1 MKPVN
6 AAVKNLFGHAL
17 KNAFPSVQQEVLIV
31 KANPKFGDYQVN
43 NAMGMFK
50 EHGKTLGYAT
60 PGAVA
65 EAIKNGLPQND
76 VFSDV
81 VVAPQGFVTVKLSE
95 SWITKQCYECVIND
109 VEYTDAPRKR
119 AVVDFSSP
127 NIAKEMHVG
136 HLRSTIIGESMCR
149 ILEFCGHEVH
159 RLNHVGDWGT
169 QFGMLIEYMKEKF
182 PNFMTQLPDISD
194 LQEFYKAA
202 KKRFDDDDVFKKK
215 AQLSVVDLQS
225 GGEFSRKAWQKICD
239 VSRKAF
245 QTIYDRLQ
253 VSLEE
258 RGESFYNAL
267 IPHIV
272 EDLRAREL
280 CVESD
285 GAMCI
290 FTPKVAEIPLM
301 AVKSDGGYG
310 YDSTDLAAIYHRL
323 FMMRADWIV
332 YITDMGQELHFHM
345 IFDAAK
351 QAGWHIDPI
360 TRCDHMGFGVVQGED
375 KKKFKTRSGETVK
388 LVDLLDEAVERAA
401 AEIKTRVE
409 KQSQDGNE
417 AFLKDEKEQQEAA
430 NKIGIAAVRYFD
442 MKQNRVSPYVFNY
455 DKMLD
460 PKGNTAVYLF
470 YAYARIRAIQR
481 RAGVD
486 EKGMPCEL
494 EKADSTAEPKPKV
507 AKSSEAQVPGADSF
521 LKADELGGEMLLYRR
536 CPAAYR
542 NQWAMCAGGSSGGS
556 SASVGGLRLSDP
568 AERDMALKVLQF
580 PDVIE
585 AILGNLHIH
594 QLADY
599 LWELCNLLTTF
610 YTKCRVLDVPEQNS
624 RLLLLEATRK
634 VLFKSFFLLGFEP
647 LERI

>member
-1 MKPVN
+1 MAPMKPVN
-6 AAVKNLFGHAL
+6 AVVKNIFAQAL
-17 KNAFPSVQQEVLIV
+17 RNSFPSVQQEVLLV

-43 NAMGMFK
+43 NAMGLFK
-50 EHGKTLGYAT
+50 DHGKALGFAT

-65 EAIKNGLPQND
+65 EAIKDGLPQNE
-76 VFSDV
+76 VFSSIT
-81 VVAPQGFVTVKLSE
+81 VAPQGFVTVKLSE
-95 SWITKQCYECVIND
+95 AWITQQCYECIIND

-169 QFGMLIEYMKEKF
+169 QFGMLIEYMKEVF
-182 PNFMTQLPDISD
+182 PNFMTQLPDIGD
-194 LQEFYKAA
+194 LQEFYKAS
-202 KKRFDDDDVFKKK
+202 KKRFDEDEEFKKK

-225 GGEFSRKAWQKICD
+225 GGEFARKAWQKICD
-239 VSRKAF
+239 VSRVAF
-245 QTIYDRLQ
+245 QKIYDRLD
-253 VSLEE
+253 VHLEE
-258 RGESFYNAL
+258 RGESFYNEM

-272 EDLRAREL
+272 EDLKAREL
-280 CVESD
+280 CVESS
-285 GAMCI
+285 GAMCV

-310 YDSTDLAAIYHRL
+310 YDSTDLAAVYHRL
-323 FMMRADWIV
+323 FMMRADWVV
-332 YITDMGQELHFHM
+332 YITDMGQESHFHM
-345 IFDAAK
+345 IFDAAR
-351 QAGWHIDPI
+351 QAGWHVEGI
-360 TRCDHMGFGVVQGED
+360 TRCDHMGFGVVQGDD

-388 LVDLLDEAVERAA
+388 LVDLLDEAVDRAA
-401 AEIKTRVE
+401 TEIRKRVE
-409 KQSQDGNE
+409 QQSADGHE
-417 AFLKDEKEQQEAA
+417 AFLKDEKEQREAA

-481 RAGVD
+481 KAGVD
-486 EKGMPCEL
+486 AKGMPKDMDNK
-494 EKADSTAEPKPKV
+494 EKGAEPK
-507 AKSSEAQVPGADSF
+507 AKAAKTSGASDSF
-521 LKADELGGEMLLYRR
+521 LQTEELGAEMLLYRR
-536 CPAAYR
+536 SPAAYR
-542 NQWAMCAGGSSGGS
+542 AQWGMSGGS
-556 SASVGGLRLSDP
+556 SSGGAASVGGLTLGDEV
-568 AERDMALKVLQF
+568 ERDLALKVVQF

-585 AILGNLHIH
+585 AILANLHIH

-599 LWELCNLLTTF
+599 LWELCTLLTTF

-634 VLFKSFFLLGFEP
+634 VLYKSFFLLGFEP